1 MIDLKIQNLSV
12 KDAGKGFARISSAKM
27 SELDIEPLDIVE
39 ICGQRKSAIK
49 IMPMHSDANDDLDTI
64 KIDGITR
71 QNIQSTIND
80 KVTLKKI
87 KLRTTSK
94 IVLAPLNLKS
104 LLFLNDTKILLTK
117 IDGHVVTSGDK
128 LVVRLPG
135 ARSEEFKVLLTS
147 PSLSSV
153 ISSKTKIE
161 IKRVNSTKSNK
172 KITTYDDVGGLKGQL
187 KNVKDLVEL
196 PLKHPEIFS
205 RLGIEP
211 PRGILLVGPPGTGK
225 TLLARAIAQE
235 CGVNFKL
242 VNGPEI
248 IRKFYG
254 ESEALLR
261 DIFQNASENQPS
273 IIFIDEI
280 DALAPKRDKVHGE
293 VEKRIVGQLLALM
306 DGLRDRGKVIV
317 LAATNMPN
325 LIDSALRR
333 PGRFDKEIVLDPPN
347 SFGRREILEIHT
359 RGMPLNDNVDLDSI
373 ANITSGFVGADI
385 EMLCKDAALVS
396 IQEITKKDQ
405 IDYEILDSV
414 TVSNEDFM
422 EALKNIQPSAIREIF
437 VEIPKVTWN
446 EIGGLVEVKKTLEK
460 VVIDS
465 IKNNKNDV
473 RMPKGIMLYGPPGT
487 GKTMLAKALANISG
501 MNFISVKGSEIISKY
516 LGESEQLIRDFF
528 QKAKQVSPSIL
539 FFDEIDSICSSNFE
553 KDSTFTTNHRI
564 LSQFLLEID
573 GFTDLGNV
581 IVLAATNKINS
592 IDKSLLR
599 SGRFDLLLETK
610 NPEIHELKE
619 ILEIKKDLKHIE
631 FNFDTSL
638 DDLIKDFNGADI
650 DTMLN
655 LAAQFSEGETLDYSY
670 IERSINEIKKRKTI

>member
-147 PSLSSV
+147 PSSSSV

-405 IDYEILDSV
+405 IDYEILDSI

-553 KDSTFTTNHRI
+553 KDSTFTTNRRI

-631 FNFDTSL
+631 FNFDASL